1 VQNANAI
8 WTQQNRI
15 GFSVSQLAN
24 AIYQIIRQ
32 KSTLWDSLGQL
43 VDSFVNKEIE
53 FAVSLP
59 VVKTIANNMGIA
71 IN

>member
-1 VQNANAI
+1 
-8 WTQQNRI
+8 
-15 GFSVSQLAN
+15 
-24 AIYQIIRQ
+24 
-32 KSTLWDSLGQL
+32 LGQL